1 MAKKGFLQSLKRMF
15 SSIKLKRC
23 GKKTRRVSRKSKK
36 SNKKRSQ
43 SGGGYT
49 EQLNLSIYP
58 GQQVHQA
65 YGGPGY
71 DCAGAPSRPGALDS
85 IGMLRVPGG
94 LPGLSPGLF
103 SGGGSQLGSGGIVTT
118 NQGASINGGRRKRRQ
133 QQGGTIPGIAGV
145 SVEDAP
151 KAGTPSS
158 NTPAPATLQESQI
171 PANVNAARGQTGG
184 RYGME
189 INPAALVLD
198 QQNGVGMSG
207 YAQNGRI
214 PCEIGTKDA
223 LNLNPGGVQ
232 GMSTLPSFAGV
243 GNFTQLMKGG
253 RRKNNGGFAKTTR
266 RKTPRKQ
273 QKQKQKQK
281 QQQGGSKKKRSRRQ
295 QGGVVVGQ
303 VDAMR
308 YYAPTAGYENLP
320 LVPQVPNNPGILM
333 QLGYPGG
340 HFNQACMKTN

>member
-1 MAKKGFLQSLKRMF
+1 MAKKGFLQSLKRAF

-71 DCAGAPSRPGALDS
+71 DCAGSPARPGALDS

-103 SGGGSQLGSGGIVTT
+103 SGGGTQLGSGGIVVNPLT
-118 NQGASINGGRRKRRQ
+118 GKPLFGGKRRKRS
-133 QQGGTIPGIAGV
+133 QQGGDVLGV
-145 SVEDAP
+145 SVDDGSVP
-151 KAGTPSS
+151 GTPSS
-158 NTPAPATLQESQI
+158 GTPAQNFLQESQVG
-171 PANVNAARGQTGG
+171 PNSQAPKAQTGG

-189 INPAALVLD
+189 MAPADLVLSPS
-198 QQNGVGMSG
+198 NAVGMSG

-214 PCEIGTKDA
+214 PCEVGTRDA
-223 LNLNPGGVQ
+223 LNPNPGGIQ
-232 GMSTLPSFAGV
+232 TASTLPSFAGV
-243 GNFTQLMKGG
+243 GNFTQIMKGG
-253 RRKNNGGFAKTTR
+253 KRCSKNNSGPTKTVGRRSRKN
-266 RKTPRKQ
+266 RKQ
-273 QKQKQKQK
+273 QKQQQ
-281 QQQGGSKKKRSRRQ
+281 QQQGGKKKRSRKQ

-308 YYAPTAGYENLP
+308 YYAPTAGYDNLP
-320 LVPQVPNNPGILM
+320 LMPQVPNNPGILM
-333 QLGYPGG
+333 QLGYPAG
-340 HFNQACMKTN
+340 HFNPACMKTN